1 MMKKFLMTSKIHRI
15 LFFPVLTKK
24 NMLPHTLEMSTHTLR
39 DREKSDEK
47 RYANEQDEEKL
58 RVLREKMK
66 KIEKDK
72 VSSSSISPSS
82 PSSPSSQSIPS
93 HSSK

>member
-39 DREKSDEK
+39 DREKSDDDSLGSLVKEAIDRGK
-47 RYANEQDEEKL
+47 ESDSA
-58 RVLREKMK
+58 
-66 KIEKDK
+66 
-72 VSSSSISPSS
+72 
-82 PSSPSSQSIPS
+82 
-93 HSSK
+93 